1 MIGMSPEDKTPR
13 PPHFP
18 MQPPSPSRL
27 RSNLWLLANLLR
39 REIRDRYVGTATG
52 LGWVLLQPLL
62 MLAIYS
68 FVFSYVFRI
77 RLPGSD
83 NPLTYVVFVA
93 VALWPW
99 FLLQE
104 GLVRAMGALRA
115 QAALIRKTALSR
127 ELPVLA
133 SVLASCLIHLTGYA
147 LVLTCLALAGG
158 DLQLRGLPL
167 LGFSVASLI
176 LIVLALGYLSSIL
189 QLVWR
194 DLEHA
199 VSPVFGILFYA
210 TPILYPL
217 QLVPESL
224 RPYVALNPLG
234 WWLERLR
241 DGLLRGALPG
251 IVDIAALLAAA
262 ALLLLARAIFLRV
275 ATHAED
281 LL

>member
-1 MIGMSPEDKTPR
+1 
-13 PPHFP
+13 
-18 MQPPSPSRL
+18 MQPSSPSRFS
-27 RSNLWLLANLLR
+27 SNLWLLANLLR

-52 LGWVLLQPLL
+52 LGWVLLHPLL

-68 FVFSYVFRI
+68 FVFAYVFRI

-83 NPLTYVVFVA
+83 NALTYVSFVA

-133 SVLASCLIHLTGYA
+133 SVLASCVIHLAGYA
-147 LVLTCLALAGG
+147 LVLVSLALAGG
-158 DLQLRGLPL
+158 DIRLRGLPVLALSMVSL
-167 LGFSVASLI
+167 L
-176 LIVLALGYLSSIL
+176 LIVLALGYVFSIL

-199 VSPVFGILFYA
+199 VAPVFGILFYA

-217 QLVPESL
+217 QLVPEEL
-224 RPYVALNPLG
+224 RRYIALNPLG

-241 DGLLRGALPG
+241 EGVLQGALPG
-251 IVDIAALLAAA
+251 AVDVVALVASAS
-262 ALLLLARAIFLRV
+262 LLWLARAAFLRV
-275 ATHAED
+275 ASHAED

>member
-1 MIGMSPEDKTPR
+1 
-13 PPHFP
+13 
-18 MQPPSPSRL
+18 MQPPSHFRPSAD
-27 RSNLWLLANLLR
+27 LWLLANLLR

-52 LGWVLLQPLL
+52 LGWVLLHPLL

-68 FVFSYVFRI
+68 FVFAFVFRI
-77 RLPGSD
+77 RLPGSE

-93 VALWPW
+93 IALWPW
-99 FLLQE
+99 FLFQE
-104 GLVRAMGALRA
+104 GLMRAMGALRA

-127 ELPVLA
+127 ELPVVA

-147 LVLTCLALAGG
+147 LVLASLALAGG
-158 DLQLRGLPL
+158 ELKLRGLPL
-167 LGFSVASLI
+167 LLLSIASL
-176 LIVLALGYLSSIL
+176 VVVVMALGYLFAVL

-199 VSPVFGILFYA
+199 ISPAFGILFYA
-210 TPILYPL
+210 TPILFPL
-217 QLVPESL
+217 SLVPESL
-224 RPYVALNPLG
+224 RPYVAMNPLG

-241 DGLLRGALPG
+241 DGLLRGTLPG
-251 IVDIAALLAAA
+251 VVDAVALAAA
-262 ALLLLARAIFLRV
+262 IVLLLATRAVFKRV